1 MIKPLKKYDIL
12 TNINIMKNLINISD
26 LNKNDF
32 NSILN
37 FANTIKPYAEDF
49 LKNKNIGL
57 IFEKNSTRTRLSFQV
72 GINQLHG
79 KYIDIKLE
87 ELNLQ
92 RVESFEDTFEIMSCY
107 LDAIIFRTT
116 NHRKLE
122 LASKYFKKPIINAL
136 SDISHPCQ
144 AISDIYTLKEHF
156 KKEDGFK
163 IVWCGDLNNI
173 LFSLIESLNFFD
185 STKIDVFTDKEIFA
199 SKKKIF
205 LQSDKVSYH
214 FEFKDQI
221 LGSADCVMTDVFNSM
236 NDKDDKETILK
247 KFMVNQELMNKTPES
262 AVFMHCLPAK
272 IGSEVSEEV
281 LKGSKSIVLKQAK
294 NRMIAQR
301 GILKWLNL

>member
-1 MIKPLKKYDIL
+1 
-12 TNINIMKNLINISD
+12 MKNLLNISD
-26 LNKNDF
+26 LSKDDF
-32 NSILN
+32 ETILN
-37 FANTIKPYAEDF
+37 FSKNIKPNTEDC

-107 LDAIIFRTT
+107 LDALVFRTT
-116 NHRKLE
+116 NHQKLE

-144 AISDIYTLKEHF
+144 SISDIYTLRDHF
-156 KKEDGFK
+156 QKDDGFK
-163 IVWCGDLNNI
+163 IIWCGDMNNV
-173 LFSLIESLNFFD
+173 LYSLLESLNFLD
-185 STKIDVFTDKEIFA
+185 SSRIDVFTDKEIFE
-199 SKKKIF
+199 SNKNNF
-205 LQSDKVSYH
+205 LDSDKVSYH
-214 FEFKDQI
+214 FELNDQI
-221 LGSADCVMTDVFNSM
+221 LSSADCVMTDVYNSM
-236 NDKDDKETILK
+236 NDKEDKEATLQ
-247 KFMVNQELMNKTPES
+247 KFMVNQELMNKTPKS

-272 IGSEVSEEV
+272 VGSEVSEEV
-281 LKGSKSIVLKQAK
+281 LKGPKSIVLKQAT